1 MMTWSKSDLVGPED
15 EDWRVPVSELARRQN
30 ELGILLS
37 ENNISGAFVQNPVD
51 LYYFSGTRQN
61 STLYIPAINSPGS
74 IEEGGDG
81 PIQFVRRSLK
91 RAKWESG
98 ENDAPHILEP
108 FPRMSS
114 LEEKLRSCGVMEI
127 PSMQLNALPNNF
139 VNIFSNKLS
148 GLNSTDSTIKDCSK
162 LIYQMREVKSE
173 WEIDIMKTG
182 AFIQMEM
189 FNAVAEIGC
198 VGVTELDI
206 AAAAEAISRSYGFSG
221 NVSIRRY
228 PMQCDRAVVVA
239 GRTGG
244 IPSFFDAAVGGVG
257 PHPGASHGAS
267 FNKVK
272 KNEPVLVDL
281 VHVHRGYVV
290 DMTRMFVAGKLSPEW
305 EERLEATLDIKDLII
320 DSLSKGNT
328 CENVWNDALEYVR
341 QRPGWE
347 EHLMGMAPDQ
357 SKFLGHGVG
366 LELDESPVIASGFS
380 KELPIGG
387 TMAIE
392 PKFVYSDGC
401 IGNED
406 TWIRTDQGVE
416 PITAHA
422 AFPWL
427 HVWD

>member
-1 MMTWSKSDLVGPED
+1 MTWSESDLVGPEN
-15 EDWRVPVSELARRQN
+15 EDWRVPVSELSKRQSQFAD
-30 ELGILLS
+30 LLAL
-37 ENNISGAFVQNPVD
+37 NNISGALIQNPVD

-61 STLYIPAINSPGS
+61 STLYVPASNSSGS
-74 IEEGGDG
+74 IEEGGNG

-98 ENDAPHILEP
+98 GSDSPHILEK

-114 LEEKLRSCGVMEI
+114 FEEKLSSCGVVDM
-127 PSMQLNALPNNF
+127 PSLQLNALPYNF
-139 VNIFSNKLS
+139 VNIFANKLR
-148 GLNSTDSTIKDCSK
+148 GLNSKNTSITDNSK
-162 LIYQMREVKSE
+162 LIYQLREIKSE
-173 WEIDIMKTG
+173 WEIDVMKTG
-182 AFIQMEM
+182 AAIQMEM
-189 FNAVAEIGC
+189 FETVAEIGSR
-198 VGVTELDI
+198 GVSELDI
-206 AAAAEAISRSYGFSG
+206 AAAAEAISKSYGFSG
-221 NVSIRRY
+221 NVNIRRY

-257 PHPGASHGAS
+257 PHPGASHGAG
-267 FNKVK
+267 FNKIK
-272 KNEPVLVDL
+272 ENEPVLVDL

-290 DMTRMFVAGKLSPEW
+290 DMTRMFVAGKLSQEW
-305 EERLEATLDIKDLII
+305 EERLDVTLDLKDLII

-328 CENVWNDALEYVR
+328 CEQVWNESLEYVKEK
-341 QRPGWE
+341 PGWE
-347 EHLMGMAPDQ
+347 EHLMGMPPDQ

-380 KELPIGG
+380 RELPIGG

-406 TWIRTDQGVE
+406 TWVRTTQGVE

-422 AFPWL
+422 AFPWV
-427 HVWD
+427 HNWD